1 MLPKIQIQTHPPH
14 TSGSTMNPN
23 IRLEERFD
31 ALVRQHESMFRVSL
45 VPPKKPN
52 LAPKSMRR
60 CSKCQGL
67 GDKTSLYPNKEIF
80 TLAQLEAAM
89 EEENQEENEETSYH
103 KLKETQEEIVEE
115 TREEELLV
123 LQEVLS

>member
-60 CSKCQGL
+60 YSKCQGL
-67 GDKTSLYPNKEIF
+67 GHKTSVCPNKEVF
-80 TLAQLEAAM
+80 TLAQVQAAM
-89 EEENQEENEETSYH
+89 EENEEENEDTSDH
-103 KLKETQEEIVEE
+103 KLKETQE
-115 TREEELLV
+115 
-123 LQEVLS
+123 